1 MRLRVEIVVGDIK
14 VAWSEF
20 EAYDAAS
27 FAMALAAALTQTV
40 APPPRRLNAPA
51 QAPTRVRV
59 EGGNLSVLVGEQWIY
74 ARDTRG
80 HHVRVGVGRGGGRTP
95 AALWRH
101 AVHTAHIW
109 ATNTEP
115 LVRVALDALLE
126 EANRAAEEERAA

>member
-1 MRLRVEIVVGDIK
+1 MRLRVEIVVGGIK

-20 EAYDAAS
+20 DAYDAAS

-40 APPPRRLNAPA
+40 APPRRLNAPV

-80 HHVRVGVGRGGGRTP
+80 HHVRVGGGRTP

-101 AVHTAHIW
+101 AVHTAHMW
-109 ATNTEP
+109 ATNAEP